1 MPMLRVEMMEAGA
14 DGRNGQRVDVGSADE
29 VCLAGIPK
37 ARWHWKAA
45 KVGRGRER
53 RSKRR
58 DCGVFG
64 DAWAPRR
71 GLS

>member
-37 ARWHWKAA
+37 ARTSSAQQDPGEGA
-45 KVGRGRER
+45 
-53 RSKRR
+53 
-58 DCGVFG
+58 
-64 DAWAPRR
+64 
-71 GLS
+71 